1 MCATERN
8 TYARAVDRATVACT
22 HVQCER
28 AQVRST
34 LHSGRPQTE
43 PEIGNRTGISENRTG
58 YGLQRNRRNRNRRN
72 RNRGLQKVVPLHRPE
87 VGQIKSCR
95 GLSTTIRKL
104 SARST
109 KWTWFG
115 FPRGLAEAR
124 FLFFW
129 FFQCPALNQ
138 FQKKQEIQARPSLEF
153 RISRLQENARIQK
166 HWKTIKKKEEKRKRK
181 RERGGPR
188 GPGAPRAPGPPSL
201 FFSLSFPL
209 FF

>member
-1 MCATERN
+1 M
-8 TYARAVDRATVACT
+8 VAPGPWT
-22 HVQCER
+22 
-28 AQVRST
+28 A
-34 LHSGRPQTE
+34 GRPQTE

-115 FPRGLAEAR
+115 FPRGLEEAGFQFFR
-124 FLFFW
+124 FFLL
-129 FFQCPALNQ
+129 PALNL
-138 FQKKQEIQARPSLEF
+138 FQQNKQNIQTRPSLEF

-166 HWKTIKKKEEKRKRK
+166 NWKTIKKKEEKRKRK
-181 RERGGPR
+181 RERGAQGPQ
-188 GPGAPRAPGPPSL
+188 GA
-201 FFSLSFPL
+201 
-209 FF
+209 

>member
-1 MCATERN
+1 MASPSKPHEISGDSLPNPSNSVCMCMCVCVCVLSCVFVYVCLIA
-8 TYARAVDRATVACT
+8 
-22 HVQCER
+22 
-28 AQVRST
+28 
-34 LHSGRPQTE
+34 GRPQTE

-58 YGLQRNRRNRNRRN
+58 YGLQRNWRNPNRRN

-95 GLSTTIRKL
+95 GLSTTIRKR

-129 FFQCPALNQ
+129 FFQRFFGSLPRNQ
-138 FQKKQEIQARPSLEF
+138 FFSKQKLVFLPRRQARDL
-153 RISRLQENARIQK
+153 
-166 HWKTIKKKEEKRKRK
+166 
-181 RERGGPR
+181 
-188 GPGAPRAPGPPSL
+188 
-201 FFSLSFPL
+201 
-209 FF
+209 